1 MKHIEETNLKLESE
15 EQLKNCEDMHIW
27 VQPIKEYIKEL
38 EVKEERAKKV
48 EELLELYRMLV
59 DKEEEYNTSDNT
71 IKRMNLVELLMS
83 LRLEIKALE
92 EEMK

>member
-1 MKHIEETNLKLESE
+1 MIKHEEVNKIKIAKERFNKMIDILSIEDIETINQVLT
-15 EQLKNCEDMHIW
+15 EQ
-27 VQPIKEYIKEL
+27 Q
-38 EVKEERAKKV
+38 KKD
-48 EELLELYRMLV
+48 ELLGLYRMLV